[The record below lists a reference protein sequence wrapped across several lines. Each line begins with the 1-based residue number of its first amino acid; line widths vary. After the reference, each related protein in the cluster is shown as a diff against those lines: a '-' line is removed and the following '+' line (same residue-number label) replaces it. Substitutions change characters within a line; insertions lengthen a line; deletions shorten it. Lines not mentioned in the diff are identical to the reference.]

1 MTGSH
6 AFSAFISRLREFIHR
21 CTRDDHE
28 FDALALE
35 LFRLQF
41 LHNPAYQTLSRAR
54 SVTPESVMR
63 WQQIPAVPT
72 SAFKELELTSLP
84 PDERTTVFHSS
95 GTTGQECSRHFHNA
109 ESLALYEASLLPWF
123 QRHLLPTEGAVVQDR
138 WPMLSLLPQ
147 REAIPDSSL
156 AHMFATVSHAF
167 STKKLRYSGGRLI
180 RDAWMIDFKRT
191 FKKAADMKLLP
202 PGAYHE
208 RPVLVFGTAFSFVQ
222 YCDEVSAQQKAGNF
236 DPIMKSMLPAGSRVL
251 ETGGYKGR
259 SREVSKSELHEMIAC
274 TFSVRPSH
282 IVSEYGMSELSS
294 QAYDRVVRPEVISP
308 PRTLQDIPRCFHF
321 PPWARTQIISPE
333 TGCEVAE
340 GETGL
345 LRVFD
350 LANVRS
356 VLAIQTEDLAVRRGD
371 GFELI
376 GRTARAEPRGCSL
389 MTA

>member
-1 MTGSH
+1 MTDGH
-6 AFSAFISRLREFIHR
+6 AFSAFISRLREFIRR
-21 CTRDDHE
+21 CARDDHE
-28 FDALALE
+28 FGALALE

-41 LHNPAYQTLSRAR
+41 FHNESYRTFCRAR
-54 SVTPESVMR
+54 RIEQESVKC

-84 PDERTTVFHSS
+84 ADKSTTVFHSS
-95 GTTGQECSRHFHNA
+95 GTTGQERSRHFHNT

-123 QRHLLPTEGAVVQDR
+123 QRHMLPMEGAVVQDR
-138 WPMLSLLPQ
+138 WPMLSLLPE

-156 AHMFATVSHAF
+156 AHMFATVSQAF
-167 STKKLRYSGGRLI
+167 STKNLRYSGGRRV
-180 RDAWMIDFKRT
+180 RDAWMIDSKRT
-191 FKKAADMKLLP
+191 IKWLRKATKK
-202 PGAYHE
+202 GAYYH

-222 YCDEVSAQQKAGNF
+222 FCDEEFAQQKAGNF
-236 DPIMKSMLPAGSRVL
+236 ESTMGLSLPAGSRVL

-259 SREVSKSELHEMIAC
+259 SREVSKSELREMIAY
-274 TFSVRPSH
+274 TFSVRQSH
-282 IVSEYGMSELSS
+282 IISEYGMSELSS

-308 PRTLQDIPRCFHF
+308 PRTLRDIPRCFHF
-321 PPWARTQIISPE
+321 PPWARVQIISPE

-356 VLAIQTEDLAVRRGD
+356 VLAVQTEDLAVRRGD
-371 GFELI
+371 GFELV
-376 GRTARAEPRGCSL
+376 GRGARAAPRGCSL